1 MKLFVWPW
9 LVATSLLVGSA
20 PAHAETRPQYGGTL
34 RIMMRAAP
42 TSLDPANRTQSESV
56 GRRNV
61 SGLIFDT
68 LITTDESGRVKPALA
83 ESWQTS
89 GNRRGQFRIR
99 RNVTFHDG
107 TSLTAEV
114 AASSLRFA
122 NPSWKVSVD
131 GETVIVE
138 RNESSPDLLAEVAL
152 SRNAIARRDPD
163 GKLKGTGSFAIG
175 DWETG
180 KRLTLIAADNCW
192 RGRPFIDSIEIEMGK
207 SFRDQMSA
215 LQLGRAELVEVAPEQ
230 THRIAQEGR
239 VLQSSSPIELLTLI
253 FSRDAS
259 SNDEK
264 ILREA
269 LGWSV
274 ERNSIRDV
282 LLQGTGQPTGG
293 ILPTWMSGYGFVFPW
308 AADLAKARQLRG
320 QVRTAAVWRL
330 SYDSAEP
337 MDRLLAERIALNAK
351 DAGLTLQLTNSSAAD
366 VRLARISLASAEPWI
381 ALRELATQ
389 VGLPAGPAKA
399 DTIEDLFL
407 TEQALLA
414 TKRLIPL
421 IQLPVSYVSGSNL
434 RSWKIQADGTLDLNF
449 AWMESA
455 RP

>member
-1 MKLFVWPW
+1 MCCCKVP
-9 LVATSLLVGSA
+9 V
-20 PAHAETRPQYGGTL
+20 
-34 RIMMRAAP
+34 
-42 TSLDPANRTQSESV
+42 
-56 GRRNV
+56 
-61 SGLIFDT
+61 
-68 LITTDESGRVKPALA
+68 
-83 ESWQTS
+83 
-89 GNRRGQFRIR
+89 
-99 RNVTFHDG
+99 
-107 TSLTAEV
+107 
-114 AASSLRFA
+114 
-122 NPSWKVSVD
+122 NP
-131 GETVIVE
+131 
-138 RNESSPDLLAEVAL
+138 R
-152 SRNAIARRDPD
+152 
-163 GKLKGTGSFAIG
+163 
-175 DWETG
+175 
-180 KRLTLIAADNCW
+180 C
-192 RGRPFIDSIEIEMGK
+192 
-207 SFRDQMSA
+207 
-215 LQLGRAELVEVAPEQ
+215 
-230 THRIAQEGR
+230 
-239 VLQSSSPIELLTLI
+239 
-253 FSRDAS
+253 
-259 SNDEK
+259 
-264 ILREA
+264 
-269 LGWSV
+269 
-274 ERNSIRDV
+274 
-282 LLQGTGQPTGG
+282 G